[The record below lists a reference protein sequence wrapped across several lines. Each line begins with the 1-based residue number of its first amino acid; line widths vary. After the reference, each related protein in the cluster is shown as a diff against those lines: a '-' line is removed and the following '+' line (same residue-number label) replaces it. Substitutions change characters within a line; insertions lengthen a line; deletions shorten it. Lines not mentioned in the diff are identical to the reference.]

1 MHKNGVSVKNQ
12 YKHLELIQ
20 ICEIKSGRSIR
31 GAITEVEDT
40 GIRIVQMKDLSVDGI
55 SWDSCISTE
64 LTGKSAPD
72 WLVKGDILVLARGNQ
87 NYAVLVDDFIN
98 DINAKVIAAP
108 YFFVLQAKTEKV
120 HSTYLTWWLN
130 QKPVQ
135 NYFKTKSRGTGSLSL
150 PRSALE
156 ETEIVLP
163 TVKEQQIIAS
173 LYSNL
178 AQQKAVQ
185 QELIS
190 NSEQLLAGIAQR
202 INKNKEGSR

>member
-1 MHKNGVSVKNQ
+1 MRKKEAFVDNQ
-12 YKHLELIQ
+12 YDHLELIQ

-40 GIRIVQMKDLSVDGI
+40 GIRIVQMKDLSIDGI

-87 NYAVLVDDFIN
+87 NYAVLVDDSIN
-98 DINAKVIAAP
+98 EVNAKLIVAP
-108 YFFVLQAKTEKV
+108 YFFVLQAETDRV
-120 HSTYLTWWLN
+120 NPIYLTWWLN

-163 TVKEQQIIAS
+163 TVKEQQVIAS

-190 NSEQLLAGIAQR
+190 NSEQLLTGIAQR
-202 INKNKEGSR
+202 INSRKEGSR

>member
-1 MHKNGVSVKNQ
+1 MKSQ
-12 YKHLELIQ
+12 YKYLKLIQ
-20 ICEIKSGRSIR
+20 LCEIKSGRSIR
-31 GAITEVEDT
+31 GAITEVEGT
-40 GIRIVQMKDLSVDGI
+40 GIRVVQMKDSYIDGI

-64 LTGKSAPD
+64 LTGKSSPD
-72 WLVKGDILVLARGNQ
+72 WLIKGDILLLARGNQ
-87 NYAVLVDDFIN
+87 NYAVLVDDSIN
-98 DINAKVIAAP
+98 DVSDKLIVAP

-120 HSTYLTWWLN
+120 NPIYLTWWLN

-163 TVKEQQIIAS
+163 TIKEQHVIAS

-190 NSEQLLAGIAQR
+190 NSEKLLAGIAQR
-202 INKNKEGSR
+202 INNNESEGFR